1 MKIQRTLGVLLL
13 LAACQRELPLQET
26 PEPVSAVR
34 TTSRLQTV
42 SMRLESDAADVKSV
56 ISVEAED
63 FRTAYLFAFDA
74 VTGRVFLDE
83 EGHNIGLKTE
93 SKTFNWTIPVGPDE
107 GGNSQTMDV
116 YAIVNPDPDNA
127 AVLEGL
133 LERTDVTE
141 AELEALTYVCGDA
154 RSLSGLETDGMPMSG
169 VRKGLTLESADE
181 AFVLTIRRLF
191 ARYDIR
197 LNVQPYAQAGWSV
210 QAAEVI
216 ASHSNT
222 RAAYFYTGGGVGVRA
237 SAQDLA
243 MVDMATDSDLDRLN
257 VMGDDGKS
265 SGYLTLYFLENCQGD
280 IGPANAWNSV
290 WADLGSAVDCCSYA
304 ELAVKA
310 SHPNLGERCFKY
322 RFYPGQNDDM
332 CSNFDI
338 IRNVRRKLSL
348 TLSPDLSSEYFRWV
362 YDGTLKVAPGE
373 ILSIPYQTTLEPQYL
388 CFETYLDG
396 LPDNY
401 LSGQNMN
408 DGRVTVVA
416 APDAP
421 EGTVFQLKGG
431 DASGQVSDK
440 VNITVTSD
448 VSYWKDVEILYTPP
462 YRGQWMVV
470 RLPENVFGP
479 GKDLQATV
487 YNYVQQDDG
496 TYKSANASVCT
507 IDLSLEYAAYG
518 NGKTNIFKPHVWFDP
533 STRLLYVYSHAT
545 RPDRDNYS
553 VLMLTVAETEGGE
566 IYETQRRE
574 IVFRQREPVL
584 RLKDSVDSARYVY
597 QTYIQEENGYATTPP
612 EMDFVLVDP
621 ENGNRVIPNE
631 EFRWGGHGIYALGD
645 NPFYFLQESGIE
657 MDDIDESTGIE
668 EQFRIS
674 WPPSVDIDAWD
685 FNIYRLSV
693 VPRVRASFAYG
704 DNRYISFSHTF
715 FNQGDPIHVHPTC
728 ELLAAPRRA
737 ITLMEAYGGTSRYAD
752 MRCSAQPAGDDFFLM
767 HGFCQTYFVQL
778 ENLTGE
784 PVASLSTPSTS
795 APYLT
800 CSLTRQSATLYRL
813 DCWITHYESPLD
825 YNDSA
830 LPYGNRQTAADP
842 ADGDKDVTITV
853 TSGAY
858 SDQIVCHVLH
868 KRFRVDL
875 ETVDGEDLRVSLW
888 NPLGFDLEAS
898 CSFSA
903 DFSRY
908 WYQHPLKELFDGPC
922 FDRQSVS
929 FSFST
934 SMGASPFL
942 ARNVSAKLEKGSQDL
957 RGIRCTYARDV
968 HPSFLEAGLTGED
981 LILYYPAAEAVSFT
995 GNLQLS
1001 SRGFVSTVPGLSW
1014 REGTFNLEHYIAFS
1028 AQSMRFRYTLGTLS
1042 EYYLQTLFY
1051 EVTDI
1056 RYYGYRFATP
1066 THWSECNPMVPF
1078 TLTTDDP
1085 MHIGGADSQKTVQGA
1100 ILYKGA
1106 NSFHAQDPVIGF

>member
-13 LAACQRELPLQET
+13 LAACQREMPLQEV

-34 TTSRLQTV
+34 TPSRLQTV

-74 VTGRVFLDE
+74 RTGQVFLDE
-83 EGHNIGLKTE
+83 DGRNIGLMTE

-107 GGNSQTMDV
+107 GGDSQTMDV

-181 AFVLTIRRLF
+181 TFVLTIRRLF

-210 QAAEVI
+210 RAAEVI

-222 RAAYFYTGGGVGVRA
+222 RAAYFYTGEGVGVRA
-237 SAQDLA
+237 SAGDLA

-257 VMGDDGKS
+257 LMGDDGKS

-290 WADLGSAVDCCSYA
+290 LADLGSAVDLCSYA

-310 SHPNLGERCFKY
+310 SHPGLGERCFKY

-362 YDGTLKVAPGE
+362 YDGSLKLAPGE
-373 ILSIPYQTTLEPQYL
+373 ILSLPYETTLESRYL

-401 LSGQNMN
+401 LTVQDLH
-408 DGRVTVVA
+408 DGRVTVKA
-416 APDAP
+416 APDTP
-421 EGTVFQLKGG
+421 EGAVFQLKGG

-448 VSYWKDVEILYTPP
+448 VSYWKDVEVLYMPP

-479 GKDLQATV
+479 GKDLQASV
-487 YNYVQQDDG
+487 FNYVQQADG
-496 TYKSANASVCT
+496 SFIGINASACT
-507 IDLSLEYAAYG
+507 IDLSLEHAAYG
-518 NGKTNIFKPHVWFDP
+518 NGKTNIHKPHVWFEP
-533 STRLLYVYSHAT
+533 STRLLYVYSNPT
-545 RPDRDNYS
+545 RPDRENYS
-553 VLMLTVAETEGGE
+553 VLTLTVAETEGGE
-566 IYETQRRE
+566 IYETQRKE
-574 IVFRQREPVL
+574 IVFRQREPLL
-584 RLKDSVDSARYVY
+584 RLKDSVSSPSLVY
-597 QTYIQEENGYATTPP
+597 QTYIQEEDGRTTTPP
-612 EMDFVLVDP
+612 ELDFVLVDP
-621 ENGNRVIPNE
+621 ENGNRIIPNDD
-631 EFRWGGHGIYALGD
+631 FRWGGHGIYYTGD
-645 NPFYFLQESGIE
+645 NPYHFLQEACIE
-657 MDDIDESTGIE
+657 MDDIDSGTGIE
-668 EQFRIS
+668 DQFLIS
-674 WPPSVDIDAWD
+674 WPPSVDVDAWD
-685 FNIYRLSV
+685 FNIYHLSI
-693 VPRVRASFAYG
+693 VPRVKASFAYADG
-704 DNRYISFSHTF
+704 RYISFSHSF
-715 FNQGDPIHVHPTC
+715 FDQGGPVRVHPVC

-737 ITLMEAYGGTSRYAD
+737 ITLMEAYGGTNRYAD
-752 MRCSAQPAGDDFFLM
+752 MRCSSQPAGADFFLM
-767 HGFCQTYFVQL
+767 HGFCQTYFVRL
-778 ENLTGE
+778 ENLTEE
-784 PVASLSTPSTS
+784 PVVGLSTPSAS
-795 APYLT
+795 APYLN
-800 CSLTRQSATLYRL
+800 CSLTRVSGTLYRL
-813 DCWITHYESPLD
+813 DCWTSRYESALE
-825 YNDSA
+825 YNELA
-830 LPYGNRQTAADP
+830 LPYGNKQTAPDP

-875 ETVDGEDLRVSLW
+875 EAVSGEDLRLSLW
-888 NPLGFDLEAS
+888 NPLGFDLEAR

-903 DFSRY
+903 DYSRY
-908 WYQHPLKELFDGPC
+908 WYRHPLKELFDGPC
-922 FDRQSVS
+922 FDRQSAS

-934 SMGASPFL
+934 SLGVSPIL
-942 ARNVSAKLEKGSQDL
+942 ADDVSAKLAKGSQDL

-968 HPSFLEAGLTGED
+968 HPSFLETGLRSED
-981 LILYYPAAEAVSFT
+981 LILYYPAAEALSFT

-1001 SRGFVSTVPGLSW
+1001 STGFVSTVPGLSW
-1014 REGTFNLEHYIAFS
+1014 REGSFNLEHYIAFS
-1028 AQSMRFRYTLGTLS
+1028 ALPIRFRYTLSTLS
-1042 EYYLQTLFY
+1042 EYYLQSLFY
-1051 EVTDI
+1051 EVADI
-1056 RYYGYRFATP
+1056 RYYGYGFATP
-1066 THWSECNPMVPF
+1066 THWSANNPMAPF
-1078 TLTTDDP
+1078 TLSTDSP
-1085 MHIGGADSQKTVQGA
+1085 MHIGGPDSQKTVQGA
-1100 ILYKGA
+1100 ILYRG
-1106 NSFHAQDPVIGF
+1106 NTTFHAQDPDIGF